1 MPRHLLRVGQ
11 PLTVDELR
19 EAAELVV
26 DHAASV
32 VPRASQ
38 RTQEEL
44 SLFGVTSQLRQITKT
59 PIDASSEMSTF
70 SKS

>member
-1 MPRHLLRVGQ
+1 MPRHLLGVGH
-11 PLTVDELR
+11 PVTVDELR

-26 DHAASV
+26 DHAAGV
-32 VPRASQ
+32 FPRASQ

-59 PIDASSEMSTF
+59 PIDTGSETSTV
-70 SKS
+70 S